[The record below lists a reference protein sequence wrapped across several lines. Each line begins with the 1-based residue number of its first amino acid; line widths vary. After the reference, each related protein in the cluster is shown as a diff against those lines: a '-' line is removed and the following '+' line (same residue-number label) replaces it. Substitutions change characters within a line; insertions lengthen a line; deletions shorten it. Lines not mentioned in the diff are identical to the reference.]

1 MKQKTEFEL
10 NDIVYVAFN
19 GVVEKAT
26 VIRTRKSQPKLK
38 TSEPILILIDGGT
51 RIAFSEKR
59 AKTALSFTPFTI
71 ELKGFTSERPQPV
84 IEKDTLVW
92 VRDEEET
99 GWRKRHY
106 SHTENEYHRC
116 FVEGKNSGE
125 TNVTYPWDELS
136 LTNPLIQDDSK

>member
-26 VIRTRKSQPKLK
+26 VIRTRRSQPKLK

-71 ELKGFTSERPQPV
+71 ELKGFASERPQPP
-84 IEKDTLVW
+84 IEIDTLVY
-92 VRDEEET
+92 VRNNHGTRGRFMRYYARLYKGKHYCFSYQCKSAETDITEE
-99 GWRKRHY
+99 
-106 SHTENEYHRC
+106 
-116 FVEGKNSGE
+116 
-125 TNVTYPWDELS
+125 WDELS
-136 LTNPLIQDDSK
+136 LTNPLQP

>member
-92 VRDEEET
+92 VKDTDDKE
-99 GWRKRHY
+99 WLKRHY
-106 SHTENEYHRC
+106 CKTDWLNGYHEC
-116 FVEGKNSGE
+116 FIEGKTSHE

-136 LTNPLIQDDSK
+136 LTNPLQP